1 MKVQKVKKNMKKQ
14 NSSIDNLVVRCI
26 IEEMGKNPL
35 SFIPIINEIM
45 SKNNPDN
52 RVIIKNIS
60 EGLTKAAISQ
70 KDLVNS
76 VHDRI
81 LDMIGEITS
90 GQIIDIVN
98 KQRISLS
105 NDSKKFLEEVARTTM
120 VSLCEKY
127 FESKRKQ
134 IDQIFSDYFKTINN
148 YIKEEL
154 NTTSEKVKREI
165 AKVDEKTRVDIS
177 VPASL
182 SDEVS
187 KYVQFLQSK
196 K

>member
-1 MKVQKVKKNMKKQ
+1 MKTQKQKKNMKKQ

-35 SFIPIINEIM
+35 SFIPIINEIL

-70 KDLVNS
+70 KDLVNT
-76 VHDRI
+76 VHDKI

-90 GQIIDIVN
+90 RQVIDIVN
-98 KQRISLS
+98 EQRISLS
-105 NDSKKFLEEVARTTM
+105 ADSKKFLEEVGRTTM
-120 VSLCEKY
+120 ISLCEKY

-154 NTTSEKVKREI
+154 DKTSEKVKKE
-165 AKVDEKTRVDIS
+165 ATKADKKNRVDIS
-177 VPASL
+177 VPESI

-187 KYVQFLQSK
+187 RYVQFLQSK